1 MRGFMKQSKLIKRFM
16 VANPGRFRLADV
28 DPGDTAGI
36 EKDEATQVLAA
47 NVERLS
53 DLHERLY
60 AEDTWAVLVI
70 LQGIDA
76 AGKDSLIKRVM
87 TGLNPQGCVV
97 HPFKTPSAEELDHD
111 FLWRAAV
118 RLPPRGNVGIFNRSY
133 YEEVLVV
140 RVHEDFLKNQKLP
153 PERVT
158 RRIWKERFES
168 INDFERHLVRNG
180 TAVIKF
186 HLRISKEEQ
195 QRRLLERLD
204 DPAKRWKFSMGDI
217 AERKLWDRYM
227 DAYEDAIRNTSSSD
241 APWCV
246 VPADKKWFARMVVS
260 TALVEA
266 LERLDL
272 TYPDADAAALQE
284 MKLVRAAL
292 LAEGSGE

>member
-1 MRGFMKQSKLIKRFM
+1 MKPSKLIKRFM

>member
-1 MRGFMKQSKLIKRFM
+1 MRGFMKPSKLIKRFM